1 MVVCFLHSLEVSH
14 SFLNY
19 LKLKLVEEILEYE
32 CFIFVVSFLSLLFN
46 CWLFLLFRTSLTLFS
61 SEYFRK
67 ELLTWFESLNFFWT
81 HTFNLLCTS
90 ILLPDHTVVTSLDS
104 RASSVV
110 TMQCKDKKLCHW
122 PNLLDLSQ
130 TDSLSV
136 CPVLAAASY
145 LRTLV
150 TSRTWS
156 LRCPGLAEDRGPRS
170 SLQNLVLKSQ
180 FNETHLGHS
189 VMKNNWRYGELGSM
203 LASFH
208 DLKTLTIRNWQSLE
222 KIEENAFAG
231 LFLCLFITLL

>member
-1 MVVCFLHSLEVSH
+1 MS
-14 SFLNY
+14 
-19 LKLKLVEEILEYE
+19 
-32 CFIFVVSFLSLLFN
+32 
-46 CWLFLLFRTSLTLFS
+46 
-61 SEYFRK
+61 
-67 ELLTWFESLNFFWT
+67 
-81 HTFNLLCTS
+81 
-90 ILLPDHTVVTSLDS
+90 
-104 RASSVV
+104 
-110 TMQCKDKKLCHW
+110 CHV
-122 PNLLDLSQ
+122 NLLDLSQ

-189 VMKNNWRYGELGSM
+189 VMKNNWRYGEFGSM

-231 LFLCLFITLL
+231 LFLCLFITLLQCFYWASKICSTYLQESIF

>member
-1 MVVCFLHSLEVSH
+1 MYWSSQQSCIQ
-14 SFLNY
+14 
-19 LKLKLVEEILEYE
+19 LKE
-32 CFIFVVSFLSLLFN
+32 FN
-46 CWLFLLFRTSLTLFS
+46 VLTFNS
-61 SEYFRK
+61 SSMQYFRK
-67 ELLTWFESLNFFWT
+67 ELDLKVWISFEYI

-90 ILLPDHTVVTSLDS
+90 ILLHDLQSSLHL
-104 RASSVV
+104 VLGPP
-110 TMQCKDKKLCHW
+110 QLWKCKDKKSCHW

-130 TDSLSV
+130 TDSLNL

-189 VMKNNWRYGELGSM
+189 VMKNNWRYGEFGSM

-231 LFLCLFITLL
+231 LFLCLFYLWYWLHLESIFENFVISKKMSMVDEVTIIQIGSSFSL